1 MQRIWVVCTV
11 SEMAVRC
18 RTGMVKGEVL
28 GMQVRAVRFEGR
40 PQELRAH
47 GVQQGHPRRRR
58 WWLPRRLLHCR
69 GLPAVALRAAQSYL
83 RT

>member
-28 GMQVRAVRFEGR
+28 VRSTGFLKQTAESVQTPDSTPRLGMQVRAVRFEGR
-40 PQELRAH
+40 PQEL
-47 GVQQGHPRRRR
+47 PS
-58 WWLPRRLLHCR
+58 LL
-69 GLPAVALRAAQSYL
+69 S
-83 RT
+83 

>member
-28 GMQVRAVRFEGR
+28 VRSTGFLKQTAESVQTQLPALGFRCVPFGSRGGR
-40 PQELRAH
+40 KSCLVFALEAR
-47 GVQQGHPRRRR
+47 PRRCNVN
-58 WWLPRRLLHCR
+58 LP
-69 GLPAVALRAAQSYL
+69 
-83 RT
+83 